1 MGVAVNVGKREQ
13 LAGSSECGGSCT
25 NEKERDGLDGE
36 EIKPTTMRKG
46 RARQRRRTL
55 LAQGCVV
62 HEEKP
67 PGGITAKGSN

>member
-25 NEKERDGLDGE
+25 NEKERDGFDGE

-46 RARQRRRTL
+46 ERTSAGERCLRKAVLYMRRNLRG
-55 LAQGCVV
+55 A
-62 HEEKP
+62 
-67 PGGITAKGSN
+67 